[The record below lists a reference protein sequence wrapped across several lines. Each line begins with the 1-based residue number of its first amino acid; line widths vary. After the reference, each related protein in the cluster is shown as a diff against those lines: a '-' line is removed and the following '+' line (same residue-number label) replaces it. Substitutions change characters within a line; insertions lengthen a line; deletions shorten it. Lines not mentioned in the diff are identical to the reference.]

1 MKVSIILPMAP
12 RGKQRPRH
20 VSRGKFSTVYTPKE
34 TRDWTTEARRH
45 LDNLWYLKPY
55 EKGVPVGIKITAVF
69 KRPQRL
75 LRARDPEGRIF
86 KVNKPDA
93 DNVSKLVMDSLNGI
107 AWHDDAQVCD
117 EQTIKYYAAKGEIP
131 HVEICIWELHIV

>member
-1 MKVSIILPMAP
+1 MKVSIILPMEP
-12 RGKQRPRH
+12 RGKQRPRL
-20 VSRGKFSTVYTPKE
+20 VSKGKFTTVYTPKE
-34 TRDWTTEARRH
+34 TREWTAEARKH
-45 LDNLWYLKPY
+45 LENLWYLKPF

-69 KRPQRL
+69 KRPKRL

-93 DNVSKLVMDSLNGI
+93 DNVSKLCLDSLNGI

-117 EQTIKYYAAKGEIP
+117 EQTVKYYAAKGENP